1 MQNIIAAD
9 GVNLKGFQD
18 AMEAG
23 NTQLAQ
29 QYYAQITD
37 ADSKF
42 IDAAKLNTLFQT
54 CVALQRFYQIDVQP
68 YITTK
73 QADWQE
79 IIDRFD
85 YTGAFSATKQ
95 YVPNNWVSSM
105 QSDGNVLLYI
115 CIATPPIGTLPTNTA
130 YWRQL
135 TVKGLPGAA
144 GTGLAFMGT
153 WDSAQTYKIDDV
165 VAYGNGVWGALQ
177 PSTNQIP
184 VEGSAYWRLI
194 YQSTPVVY
202 PVQTA
207 QPTGQVAGDLWFEV
221 I

>member
-54 CVALQRFYQIDVQP
+54 CVALQRFYQTDVQP

-115 CIATPPIGTLPTNTA
+115 CIATPPIGTLPTNAA

-144 GTGLAFMGT
+144 GTGLAFMGA

-165 VAYGNGVWGALQ
+165 VVYGNGVWGALQ